1 MPDTALKSRVKPG
14 ERLRT
19 ARAAQVVGRAGG
31 ALVDQVLSS
40 GTQLLLIVLV
50 ARQADPTTFGAASL
64 ALLVHGFLLGLE
76 RAGIGEVTLLRCRN
90 NPAAAWP
97 EARRGAFLALL
108 AGGAVSLGLACVSAL
123 LGGQVGEYLVLM
135 VLAAP
140 LVYLQDVLRYV
151 AYGVGRVQDAIVGD
165 AVWLVVQ
172 VVVSAA
178 VLIAGDAT
186 PTGLI
191 LAWVAGAGAGAVAL
205 ALPHRL
211 WPRPGAVRPWWAEEH
226 GRASGFLADFL
237 VASGMWQGAFLL
249 LGVLMTLEEL
259 GALRVALVAVSPL
272 ANLLAGVRAL
282 SLGHLSGLRKQPS
295 RALRR
300 AAQIGLALGAAAA
313 VYGTALV
320 LLPDRWGSE
329 LFGDTWAEAA
339 SLVGIVALAEV
350 IRLPTFA
357 AIDLVKVLGRPVE
370 LVRTRLTGG
379 VGVIAGLLAGGIAA
393 GPRGAAMGT
402 AVGYVWN
409 ELIWW
414 RQGRALGLR
423 PAE

>member
-1 MPDTALKSRVKPG
+1 M
-14 ERLRT
+14 
-19 ARAAQVVGRAGG
+19 GRAGG

-50 ARQADPTTFGAASL
+50 ARESDPTTFGAASL
-64 ALLVHGFLLGLE
+64 ALLVHGFLLGLV
-76 RAGIGEVTLLRCRN
+76 RAGVGEVVLLRCRAD
-90 NPAAAWP
+90 PAAARF

-108 AGGAVSLGLACVSAL
+108 AGVVVSLGLACASAVI
-123 LGGQVGEYLVLM
+123 GGQVGQFLLLM
-135 VLAAP
+135 VVAAP

-165 AVWLVVQ
+165 GVWLVVQ
-172 VVVSAA
+172 VVVSVA
-178 VLIAGDAT
+178 VIAAGDAT
-186 PTGLI
+186 PTRLI

-205 ALPHRL
+205 ALPRRL
-211 WPRPGAVRPWWAEEH
+211 WPRPVAVGQWWAQER
-226 GRASGFLADFL
+226 GRAGGFLADFL
-237 VASGMWQGAFLL
+237 VASGMWQAAFLL
-249 LGVLMTLEEL
+249 LGVLMSLEEL

-282 SLGHLSGLRKQPS
+282 TLAHLAGLREHPD
-295 RALRR
+295 RAVRR
-300 AAQIGLALGAAAA
+300 AAQIGLVLAAAAA
-313 VYGTALV
+313 VYGAALV

-379 VGVIAGLLAGGIAA
+379 VGVIAGLLLGAVVA
-393 GPRGAAMGT
+393 GPRGAAIGT
-402 AVGYVWN
+402 AVGYAWN

-414 RQGRALGLR
+414 RQGRSLGLR
-423 PAE
+423 PAA